1 MALIRTEKLKHDFLR
16 RGEDGEIIETV
27 HAVSGVD
34 LIIEA
39 GEFAAILGANGSGK
53 STLAKHLNA
62 LLYPTEG
69 AVWVDGYDVNDDDHL
84 LDIRRTAGMVF
95 QNPDNQIVA
104 GVVEEDVAFG
114 PENIGVP
121 TEEIWERVEQS
132 LRTTGM
138 SACRYESPNRLS
150 GGQKQRVAIAG
161 IVAMQPKCIIL
172 DEATAMLDPDGRKE
186 VLRTVREL
194 NRQKHVTVIVITHYM
209 EEVADADRVYVMDAG
224 RVVMQGTPR
233 QIFSREEELA
243 SIGLAVP
250 QIVRLASDLRRA
262 GLPLAEGIMTRTELA
277 DALEEYYFAGKRNA

>member
-16 RGEDGEIIETV
+16 RGEDGEVTETV

-34 LIIEA
+34 LSIEA
-39 GEFAAILGANGSGK
+39 GEFVAVLGANGSGK

-69 AVWVDGYDVNDDDHL
+69 AVWVDGYNVNDDDHL
-84 LDIRRTAGMVF
+84 PDIRRTAGMVF

-132 LRTTGM
+132 LKTTGM
-138 SACRYESPNRLS
+138 SAYRYESPNRLS

-161 IVAMQPKCIIL
+161 IVAMEPKCIIL

-186 VLRTVREL
+186 VLCTVREL
-194 NRQKHVTVIVITHYM
+194 NRRKQVTVILITHYM
-209 EEVADADRVYVMDAG
+209 EEAADADRIYVMDEG
-224 RVVMQGTPR
+224 KVRMQGTPEE
-233 QIFSREEELA
+233 IFAREEELA
-243 SIGLAVP
+243 AIGLAVP
-250 QIVRLASDLRRA
+250 QIVQLASNLRRA
-262 GLPLAEGIMTRTELA
+262 GLPIPEGIISRGGLA
-277 DALEEYYFAGKRNA
+277 DALEAWYFDQTVK